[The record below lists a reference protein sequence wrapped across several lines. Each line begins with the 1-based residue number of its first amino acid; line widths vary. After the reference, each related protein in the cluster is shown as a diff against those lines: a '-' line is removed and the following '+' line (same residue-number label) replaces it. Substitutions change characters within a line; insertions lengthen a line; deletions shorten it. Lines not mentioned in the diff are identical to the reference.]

1 VSKPFPPPFYFTPSR
16 STPRRTPALHR
27 LPRPSWCYRRR
38 PSHPLVPLD
47 SFATFLASCR
57 IKPHLFSWPGAPFPC
72 LAGDPPPR
80 AASFW
85 FARRRSFTCRRH
97 EPSDPPTMA
106 RIESIPPAYRSTR
119 GQTHRAAYACPWSQ
133 IARSTAL
140 IRSGRTALRSVHRGP
155 MDRVHRRSTVAPA
168 ARSMINDAD
177 RAQPRSIQSPA
188 GYFAEKPPS
197 FS

>member
-1 VSKPFPPPFYFTPSR
+1 
-16 STPRRTPALHR
+16 LHR
-27 LPRPSWCYRRR
+27 PPQPPWCCRCR

-57 IKPHLFSWPGAPFPC
+57 IKPHLFLWPGAPFPC

-80 AASFW
+80 AAVRRLPL
-85 FARRRSFTCRRH
+85 ACRRR
-97 EPSDPPTMA
+97 EPSDPPTMG
-106 RIESIPPAYRSTR
+106 RIESIPLAYRSTR
-119 GQTHRAAYACPWSQ
+119 GQTRSAAYACPWPP

-140 IRSGRTALRSVHRGP
+140 IRSGRTPIRSVHRGP
-155 MDRVHRRSTVAPA
+155 MDRVYRRSTIVPA
-168 ARSMINDAD
+168 ARSMINDAN
-177 RAQPRSIQSPA
+177 RAQPRSTQSPA